1 MLAGAFCPGTLL
13 QLMGGDADIV
23 ALGLN
28 YTRIFLLFTP
38 FFMCNYIFSA
48 FVRNDGDPSLAM
60 VATLSGSLFN
70 VVFDYIFIFPM
81 GLGLPG
87 AALATAISPVLS
99 IAICSRHFFKRATRS
114 PLSGRLPRPGCWCRA
129 ASWAS
134 PVLSGSSPLP

>member
-1 MLAGAFCPGTLL
+1 
-13 QLMGGDADIV
+13 
-23 ALGLN
+23 
-28 YTRIFLLFTP
+28 
-38 FFMCNYIFSA
+38 
-48 FVRNDGDPSLAM
+48 M

-99 IAICSRHFFKRATRS
+99 IAICSRHFFQKSCTLTFVRQA
-114 PLSGRLPRPGCWCRA
+114 PRPGCWCRA

-134 PVLSGSSPLP
+134 PVLSGSFPLP